1 MKSEIYSGTHSGT
14 HIRLLI
20 EGALFIA
27 FATVLSYIKI
37 FDMPFGGSIT
47 LEMLPLVIMAL
58 RNGVKWGCLTGFVHG
73 LIQMV
78 IGFSNV
84 LYCNTFMAQIG
95 CVILDYIAAFTVLGL
110 APFFAGCVGKN
121 RRAGFLTGSVAVGAL
136 RFLCS
141 FLSGCLLWGS
151 YAPEG
156 MNVALYSFLYNG
168 AYMLPD
174 TIILAAVVLLLQEKL
189 PKLFPQVKG

>member
-1 MKSEIYSGTHSGT
+1 MKSETKL
-14 HIRLLI
+14 RLLV

-27 FATVLSYIKI
+27 FATVLSYIKL

-73 LIQMV
+73 LIQMI

-84 LYCNTFMAQIG
+84 LYCSTIIAQIG
-95 CVILDYIAAFTVLGL
+95 CVLLDYILAFTFLGL
-110 APFFAGCVGKN
+110 APAFAKCAGKN
-121 RRAGFLTGSVAVGAL
+121 KKVGFLIGSSAAGLL

-156 MNVALYSFLYNG
+156 MNVALYSLLYNG
-168 AYMLPD
+168 AYMVPD
-174 TIILAAVVLLLQEKL
+174 IIIVAVVVLILEEKV
-189 PKLFPQVKG
+189 PKLFSQG

>member
-1 MKSEIYSGTHSGT
+1 MKSETRSGTHLR
-14 HIRLLI
+14 ILI

-27 FATVLSYIKI
+27 FATVLSYVKL

-73 LIQMV
+73 LIQMI

-84 LYCNTFMAQIG
+84 LYCNTFIAQIG
-95 CVILDYIAAFTVLGL
+95 CVLLDYIVAFTVLGL
-110 APFFAGCVGKN
+110 APFFAGCAGKN
-121 RRAGFLTGSVAVGAL
+121 RKAGFLIGSVAAGLL

-156 MNVALYSFLYNG
+156 MNVVLYSFLYNG
-168 AYMLPD
+168 AYMVPD
-174 TIILAAVVLLLQEKL
+174 IIILAAVVLVLEEKV
-189 PKLFPQVKG
+189 PKLFPKAYMYR

>member
-1 MKSEIYSGTHSGT
+1 MKSETRSGTR
-14 HIRLLI
+14 IRILI

-27 FATVLSYIKI
+27 FATVLSYVKL

-73 LIQMV
+73 LIQMI

-84 LYCNTFMAQIG
+84 LYCNTIIAQIG
-95 CVILDYIAAFTVLGL
+95 CVLLDYIVAFTVLGL
-110 APFFAGCVGKN
+110 APFFAGCAGKN
-121 RRAGFLTGSVAVGAL
+121 RKAGFLIGSAAAGLL

-156 MNVALYSFLYNG
+156 MNVVLYSFLYNG
-168 AYMLPD
+168 AYMVPD
-174 TIILAAVVLLLQEKL
+174 IIILAAVVLVLEEKV
-189 PKLFPQVKG
+189 PKLFPQGGAA

>member
-1 MKSEIYSGTHSGT
+1 MKSGT
-14 HIRLLI
+14 HIRILI

-37 FDMPFGGSIT
+37 FEMPFGGSIT

-58 RNGVKWGCLTGFVHG
+58 RNGVKWGCFTGFVHG
-73 LIQMV
+73 LIQMI

-84 LYCNTFMAQIG
+84 LYCNTIIAQIG
-95 CVILDYIAAFTVLGL
+95 CVLLDYLVAFTVLGL
-110 APFFAGCVGKN
+110 APFFAGFAGKN
-121 RRAGFLTGSVAVGAL
+121 RKMGFLMGSVAAGLL
-136 RFLCS
+136 RLLCS

-156 MNVALYSFLYNG
+156 MNVALYSILYNG
-168 AYMLPD
+168 AYMVPD
-174 TIILAAVVLLLQEKL
+174 IIILAAVVLVLEEKV
-189 PKLFPQVKG
+189 PKMFPQSAGIQP